1 MTGTGDRINSVPT
14 ASRSIARILID
25 ELLARKVDHAF
36 GIPGDYA
43 LGLFD
48 EIVHSPLA
56 LINTCDEQGAGFAA
70 DAYAR
75 VRGLG
80 VVCVTYG
87 VGGLKLVNSTA
98 QAYAERSPVVVIS
111 GAPGVH
117 EITGDALLHHRVR
130 DFDTQHRVFREVT
143 VAQTTLDDP
152 ATAHQEILRVLDAAA
167 RHKRPIYIEMPR
179 DCVHLAAEDAEDR
192 AHERG
197 QHEIDPA
204 VLTEAL
210 DEAVAM
216 LNAAQ
221 RPIVLAGVEIH
232 RFGLQD
238 QLIEFIAKSSIRFA
252 TTIMGKSVV
261 NEDLPGFVGVYAGG
275 LSNEM
280 VRAAVEDSDC
290 ILNLGAMLTD
300 LNTGIF
306 TAHLDPAKI
315 IAATA
320 DELGIRRHHYRG
332 IDLATFLKAL
342 CDADLIERGPLP
354 DSCHVGQTSF
364 DAAPDYP
371 ISVSRVFECLDATL
385 SEDIAVVADPGDALF
400 GAIDLTI
407 HSRTEFI
414 ACAYYASLGFAIPA
428 SIALQVAESSWRP
441 LVLVGDGAFQMTGM
455 ELATAARYGLT
466 PIVVVLDNQGYGT
479 ERPMLDGD
487 FNDVHPWAFT
497 AIPQLIGYGRG
508 YDVKTESELVD
519 ALTAALAD
527 KSTLAIIHVRLA
539 QDDFSPALERLTTAL
554 RKRV

>member
-1 MTGTGDRINSVPT
+1 MSGQ
-14 ASRSIARILID
+14 RSIARVLID
-25 ELLARKVDHAF
+25 ELLARNVSHAF

-48 EIVHSPLA
+48 EIVYSPMA
-56 LINTCDEQGAGFAA
+56 LVNTCDEQGAGFAA

-80 VVCVTYG
+80 CAVVTYG

-98 QAYAERSPVVVIS
+98 QAYAERSPVVVVS
-111 GAPGVH
+111 GAPGVG

-130 DFDTQHRVFREVT
+130 DFDTQRRVFREVT
-143 VAQTTLDDP
+143 VAQAVLDDP
-152 ATAHQEILRVLDAAA
+152 ETAHAEILRVLDAAA
-167 RHKRPIYIEMPR
+167 RAKRPVYIEIPR
-179 DCVHLAAEDAEDR
+179 DCVHQSAVIEQSHDR
-192 AHERG
+192 SRPVV
-197 QHEIDPA
+197 DPA
-204 VLTEAL
+204 TLAEAL

-216 LNAAQ
+216 LNAAE

-238 QLIEFIAKSSIRFA
+238 RLIEFIVKSGIRFA

-275 LSNEM
+275 LSNET

-290 ILNLGAMLTD
+290 IVNLGAMLTD

-320 DELGIRRHHYRG
+320 DQIGIRRHHYRG
-332 IDLATFLKAL
+332 LDLETFLAAL
-342 CDADLIERGPLP
+342 CDADLRDRGALP
-354 DSCHVGQTSF
+354 DSCHVGASVF
-364 DAAPDYP
+364 EPEREAP
-371 ISVSRVFECLDATL
+371 ITVERVFECLDARL

-414 ACAYYASLGFAIPA
+414 ACAYYASLGFAVPA
-428 SIALQVAESSWRP
+428 SIALQTAEPGWRP
-441 LVLVGDGAFQMTGM
+441 LVLVGDGAFQMTGL
-455 ELATAARYGLT
+455 ELTTSARYGLT

-479 ERPMLDGD
+479 ERPMLDGA
-487 FNDVHPWAFT
+487 FNNVHPWAFSEVPT
-497 AIPQLIGYGRG
+497 LIGSGRG
-508 YDVKTESELVD
+508 YRCETEGAFVD
-519 ALTAALAD
+519 ALEAALGDTA
-527 KSTLAIIHVRLA
+527 SLAVIHVRLA
-539 QDDFSPALERLTTAL
+539 PDDFSPALERLTENL

>member
-1 MTGTGDRINSVPT
+1 MN
-14 ASRSIARILID
+14 ASRSIARVLID

-48 EIVHSPLA
+48 EIVQSPLA

-80 VVCVTYG
+80 AVCVTYG

-111 GAPGVH
+111 GAPGVR
-117 EITGDALLHHRVR
+117 EITGDELLHHRVR
-130 DFDTQHRVFREVT
+130 DFDTQHRVFQEVT
-143 VAQTTLDDP
+143 VAQTILDDP
-152 ATAHQEILRVLDAAA
+152 ATAHQEVLRVLDAAA
-167 RHKRPIYIEMPR
+167 RHKRPVYIEMPR
-179 DCVHLAAEDAEDR
+179 DCVHLVADYADDR
-192 AHERG
+192 ARERPR
-197 QHEIDPA
+197 EIDPA
-204 VLTEAL
+204 VLKEAL
-210 DEAVAM
+210 DEAVTM
-216 LNAAQ
+216 LNAAK

-238 QLIEFIAKSSIRFA
+238 QLIRFIAKSGIRFA

-280 VRAAVEDSDC
+280 VRAVVEDSDC
-290 ILNLGAMLTD
+290 VLNLGAMLTD

-332 IDLATFLKAL
+332 IDLATFLNAL
-342 CDADLIERGPLP
+342 CGADLIERGPLP
-354 DSCHVGQTSF
+354 ESCHVGSTSF
-364 DAAPDYP
+364 DAGADYP
-371 ISVSRVFECLDATL
+371 ISVARVFECLDATL
-385 SEDIAVVADPGDALF
+385 SKDIAVVADPGDALF

-455 ELATAARYGLT
+455 ELTTSARYGLT

-479 ERPMLDGD
+479 ERPMLDGA

-497 AIPQLIGYGRG
+497 AIPQLIGCGRG

-527 KSTLAIIHVRLA
+527 KTTLAIIHVRLA
-539 QDDFSPALERLTTAL
+539 QDDFSPALERLTSTL

>member
-1 MTGTGDRINSVPT
+1 MTPPRT
-14 ASRSIARILID
+14 IARVLIE
-25 ELLARKVDHAF
+25 ELLARKVDHVF

-48 EIVHSPLA
+48 EITRSALT

-80 VVCVTYG
+80 VACVTYG

-98 QAYAERSPVVVIS
+98 QAFAERSPVVVIS
-111 GAPGVH
+111 GAPGVR

-130 DFDTQHRVFREVT
+130 DFDTQMRIFQEIT
-143 VAQTTLDDP
+143 VAQTKLDDP
-152 ATAHQEILRVLDAAA
+152 ATAHQEIIRVLAAAA
-167 RHKRPIYIEMPR
+167 RHKRPVYIEIPR
-179 DCVHLAAEDAEDR
+179 DCVDLRVEDD
-192 AHERG
+192 HEQTRERL
-197 QHEIDPA
+197 HTDIDPA
-204 VLTEAL
+204 VLKEAL

-216 LNAAQ
+216 LNAAE

-238 QLIEFIAKSSIRFA
+238 RLIQFIQKSGIRFA

-290 ILNLGAMLTD
+290 VLNLGAMLTD

-306 TAHLDPAKI
+306 TAHLDPARI
-315 IAATA
+315 IAASA

-332 IDLATFLKAL
+332 IDLATFLDSL
-342 CDADLIERGPLP
+342 CGADLIDRGALP
-354 DSCHVGQTSF
+354 DSCHIDPTSF
-364 DAAPDYP
+364 EAAVNEP
-371 ISVSRVFECLDATL
+371 ITVSRVFECLDATL
-385 SEDIAVVADPGDALF
+385 SKDIAVVADPGDALF

-428 SIALQVAESSWRP
+428 SIALELAEPGWRP

-455 ELATAARYGLT
+455 ELTTSARYGLT
-466 PIVVVLDNQGYGT
+466 PIVVLFDNRGYGT
-479 ERPMLDGD
+479 ERPILDGP
-487 FNDVHPWAFT
+487 FNDVHPWAF
-497 AIPQLIGYGRG
+497 AEIPKLIGAGRG
-508 YDVKTESELVD
+508 YEVKTEGEFVD
-519 ALTAALAD
+519 ALASALTD
-527 KSTLAIIHVRLA
+527 TTQLAIIHVRLA
-539 QDDFSPALERLTTAL
+539 QDDYSPALARLTANL
-554 RKRV
+554 RKRVR